1 MPAGTG
7 ARGCRL
13 EGHRLEVC
21 GPMSPSAD
29 RSSRRGASPRSQRL
43 RCVWYHSLRQAP
55 RGRRITGRDMMP
67 TLGAPE
73 LIIIL
78 VIIILIFGVGKLPE
92 VGQALGKGIREF
104 RGAADSN
111 DEEPPP
117 PVAKPAAPAPAPVAV
132 EAPRPA
138 PVVVEAPRPATVAAA
153 APATVAYIA
162 VTGDTPEKV
171 ATSHGVSVDDLLAAN
186 GWSRRDRALDEGD
199 RVMIPVKTSV

>member
-1 MPAGTG
+1 
-7 ARGCRL
+7 
-13 EGHRLEVC
+13 
-21 GPMSPSAD
+21 
-29 RSSRRGASPRSQRL
+29 
-43 RCVWYHSLRQAP
+43 
-55 RGRRITGRDMMP
+55 MMP

-104 RGAADSN
+104 RGAADSE
-111 DEEPPP
+111 DEVPPA

-138 PVVVEAPRPATVAAA
+138 PVIVDVPRPATVAAA
-153 APATVAYIA
+153 APATIAYIA
-162 VTGDTPEKV
+162 VAGDTPEKV
-171 ATSHGVSVDDLLAAN
+171 AVSHGVTVEDILVAN

-199 RVMIPVKTSV
+199 RVMFPIKTSA